1 MRSQMGIQAELLRT
15 RDMQITE
22 LEAQLAQASQAL
34 QDLPQQLAAV
44 RICFHY
50 SAHDV
55 TCRSLHSSF
64 VPPA

>member
-44 RICFHY
+44 RICFPLLC
-50 SAHDV
+50 
-55 TCRSLHSSF
+55 T
-64 VPPA
+64 